1 MHLINRLA
9 QIFILLLV
17 CFLALLNQEAAA
29 RNNVKKEPGILH
41 FLNSPWDGD
50 LEGMLKRRHIRVLV
64 TYSKTNF
71 YYDGAA
77 QRGITS
83 DVFQKF
89 EKWLNKR
96 LKTGNYPVFVSF
108 TPVARSD
115 LITSLLAGKGD
126 IAAAGLTVTSD
137 RLSMV
142 NFTDP
147 FSSDIKEVV
156 ITGPDSPEIN
166 TIDDLSGKTLYVRR
180 SSSYYEHLAELNKTF
195 HAKGLVGIKIIEAD
209 ENLESEDIMEMVA
222 AGLIPMTVIDD
233 YRGRLWAKVFSG
245 MRVRE
250 DLVIAKNQKIAW
262 TIRKSSPNL
271 AMLLN
276 EFISE
281 YKKSD
286 ELNALGK
293 RYFSHSRYLRNPA
306 GSEDMR
312 RFKDAVNYF
321 KKYAHQYEMDYLLI
335 AAQAY
340 QESRID
346 QSKRSSRGAVGV
358 MQILPN
364 TADNPPISLP
374 GIERIET
381 NIHAGVKYHRF
392 IIDKYFN
399 SPDITPLNRML
410 FAFAA
415 YNAGPGNLAKMR
427 KLTKKIGLDPN
438 TWFSNVEIAAGKVT
452 GFETVH
458 YVGNIY
464 KYYVAYRL
472 IMDRITEKERL
483 EDERSY

>member
-1 MHLINRLA
+1 
-9 QIFILLLV
+9 
-17 CFLALLNQEAAA
+17 
-29 RNNVKKEPGILH
+29 
-41 FLNSPWDGD
+41 
-50 LEGMLKRRHIRVLV
+50 
-64 TYSKTNF
+64 
-71 YYDGAA
+71 
-77 QRGITS
+77 
-83 DVFQKF
+83 
-89 EKWLNKR
+89 
-96 LKTGNYPVFVSF
+96 
-108 TPVARSD
+108 
-115 LITSLLAGKGD
+115 
-126 IAAAGLTVTSD
+126 
-137 RLSMV
+137 
-142 NFTDP
+142 
-147 FSSDIKEVV
+147 
-156 ITGPDSPEIN
+156 
-166 TIDDLSGKTLYVRR
+166 
-180 SSSYYEHLAELNKTF
+180 
-195 HAKGLVGIKIIEAD
+195 
-209 ENLESEDIMEMVA
+209 
-222 AGLIPMTVIDD
+222 
-233 YRGRLWAKVFSG
+233 
-245 MRVRE
+245 
-250 DLVIAKNQKIAW
+250 
-262 TIRKSSPNL
+262 
-271 AMLLN
+271 MLLN

-364 TADNPPISLP
+364 TADKPPISLP

-472 IMDRITEKERL
+472 IMDGIAEKERL
-483 EDERSY
+483 KDERSY